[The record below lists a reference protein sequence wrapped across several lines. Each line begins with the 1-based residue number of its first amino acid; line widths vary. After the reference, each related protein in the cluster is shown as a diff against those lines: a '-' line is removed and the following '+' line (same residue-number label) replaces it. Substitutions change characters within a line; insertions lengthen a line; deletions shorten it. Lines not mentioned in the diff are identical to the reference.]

1 MPYFITDKAAD
12 CSGWATIKDDGEV
25 IGCHQT
31 KAEAIAQMV
40 AVSIAE
46 DMEPGGER
54 VLPENYRPALALD
67 VPDGRACGNC
77 FFYDE
82 TNIQGDKAYCTRW
95 DDYVNGAYYCNA
107 WQPDV
112 ENDDDDFNDDND
124 VDNRQVRAP
133 APPSDQITGSDT
145 NEPGSAAGGGG
156 DIEVSEATRTALE
169 NKVTAHNDAMSAAD
183 RPSWTRARVGTL
195 LAVYR
200 RGSGAYST
208 SHRPGVSRAAWSMA
222 RVNAFLYLLRVGRP
236 QNSAYITDNDLL
248 PADHPRSTKRTAP
261 AIVETRATPPNYM
274 QEAAA
279 RGLELRREGFAG
291 DGVTDATVREAREM
305 ADGNISDDKIIRAFA
320 WSQRHAVDLRA
331 PKNNDP
337 NHPDW
342 PGAGAVAHYL
352 WGINPLNPQPAIR
365 FLERESNRLQGRTT
379 MSDLEI
385 RTIDTEP
392 LELRAAATGD
402 GMTFTGYAAKYD
414 SPSLPLPFV
423 ERIAPGAFTRS
434 LKSRN
439 DIKMFVNHSDLHVLA
454 STRAKT
460 LRLED
465 RPDGLFVE
473 ADLPD
478 VTYAN
483 DLRVLIERG
492 DVSTMSFGFST
503 VRDSWSDNGA
513 ERILNEVRLH
523 EVSVVTSTAAYPAT
537 TASVRNLRLIARR
550 TATDFDALTDA
561 IAALEL
567 GELSDDQASLLRT
580 VVDSAAGKL
589 EEVPAE
595 ANVPMGI
602 LINKLDL
609 IAKQLNI

>member
-1 MPYFITDKAAD
+1 MPYFITDKAEG

-31 KAEAIAQMV
+31 KADAIAQMV

-77 FFYDE
+77 FFYNDD
-82 TNIQGDKAYCTRW
+82 NVQGDKAWCEKW
-95 DDYVNGAYYCNA
+95 DEYVSGAYYCNA
-107 WQPDV
+107 WQPDI
-112 ENDDDDFNDDND
+112 DDDDDDDND
-124 VDNRQVRAP
+124 IDDVR
-133 APPSDQITGSDT
+133 
-145 NEPGSAAGGGG
+145 
-156 DIEVSEATRTALE
+156 
-169 NKVTAHNDAMSAAD
+169 
-183 RPSWTRARVGTL
+183 
-195 LAVYR
+195 
-200 RGSGAYST
+200 
-208 SHRPGVSRAAWSMA
+208 
-222 RVNAFLYLLRVGRP
+222 
-236 QNSAYITDNDLL
+236 
-248 PADHPRSTKRTAP
+248 

-274 QEAAA
+274 QDAAA

-291 DGVTDATVREAREM
+291 DGVTDATVREARDM
-305 ADGNISDDKIIRAFA
+305 AAGSISDDKIIRAFA

-337 NHPDW
+337 DHPDW

-402 GMTFTGYAAKYD
+402 GMTFMGYAAKYD
-414 SPSLPLPFV
+414 SPSLPLPFT

-454 STRAKT
+454 STRSKT

-465 RPDGLFVE
+465 RADGLFVE

-483 DLRVLIERG
+483 DLRVLIQNG
-492 DVSTMSFGFST
+492 TVNTMSFGFST

-513 ERILNEVRLH
+513 ERTLNEVRLH

-589 EEVPAE
+589 DQAPVDPTVP
-595 ANVPMGI
+595 VSI
-602 LINKLDL
+602 LAHKLDL

>member
-1 MPYFITDKAAD
+1 MPYFITDQSAE

-46 DMEPGGER
+46 DIEPGGER
-54 VLPENYRPALALD
+54 ALPENYRPALALD

-77 FFYDE
+77 FFYNDD
-82 TNIQGDKAYCTRW
+82 NVQGDKAWCEKW
-95 DDYVNGAYYCNA
+95 DEYVSGAYYCNT
-107 WQPDV
+107 WQPDI
-112 ENDDDDFNDDND
+112 DDDDDDDDDIDD
-124 VDNRQVRAP
+124 VR
-133 APPSDQITGSDT
+133 
-145 NEPGSAAGGGG
+145 
-156 DIEVSEATRTALE
+156 
-169 NKVTAHNDAMSAAD
+169 
-183 RPSWTRARVGTL
+183 
-195 LAVYR
+195 
-200 RGSGAYST
+200 
-208 SHRPGVSRAAWSMA
+208 
-222 RVNAFLYLLRVGRP
+222 
-236 QNSAYITDNDLL
+236 
-248 PADHPRSTKRTAP
+248 

-274 QEAAA
+274 QDAAA

-291 DGVTDATVREAREM
+291 DGVTDKTVREARDM
-305 ADGNISDDKIIRAFA
+305 AAGSISDDKIIRAFA

-337 NHPDW
+337 DHPDW

-402 GMTFTGYAAKYD
+402 GMQFSGYAARYD

-454 STRAKT
+454 STRSKT

-465 RPDGLFVE
+465 RADGLFVE

-483 DLRVLIERG
+483 DLRVLIQNG
-492 DVSTMSFGFST
+492 TVNTMSFGFST

-513 ERILNEVRLH
+513 ERTLNEVRLH

-589 EEVPAE
+589 DQTPVDPTVP
-595 ANVPMGI
+595 VSI
-602 LINKLDL
+602 LAHKLDL

>member
-1 MPYFITDKAAD
+1 MPYFVTDQSPG
-12 CSGWATIKDDGEV
+12 CSGFAVVKDDGEA

-31 KAEAIAQMV
+31 KADAIAQMV

-46 DMEPGGER
+46 NMEPGGER

-107 WQPDV
+107 WQPD
-112 ENDDDDFNDDND
+112 ENSDND
-124 VDNRQVRAP
+124 RNSNTDVANRELRQP
-133 APPSDQITGSDT
+133 APPSDQIT
-145 NEPGSAAGGGG
+145 
-156 DIEVSEATRTALE
+156 
-169 NKVTAHNDAMSAAD
+169 
-183 RPSWTRARVGTL
+183 
-195 LAVYR
+195 
-200 RGSGAYST
+200 
-208 SHRPGVSRAAWSMA
+208 
-222 RVNAFLYLLRVGRP
+222 
-236 QNSAYITDNDLL
+236 
-248 PADHPRSTKRTAP
+248 AP
-261 AIVETRATPPNYM
+261 AIIETRATPPNYM

-305 ADGNISDDKIIRAFA
+305 ADGNISDDKIIRAYA

-392 LELRAAATGD
+392 LELRAADTGD
-402 GMTFTGYAAKYD
+402 GMTFMGYAAKYD

-454 STRAKT
+454 STRSKT

-483 DLRVLIERG
+483 DLRVLIQNG
-492 DVSTMSFGFST
+492 TVNTMSFGFST

-513 ERILNEVRLH
+513 ERTLNEVRLH

>member
-1 MPYFITDKAAD
+1 MPYFITDEAEG

-31 KAEAIAQMV
+31 KADAIAQMV

-54 VLPENYRPALALD
+54 ALPDNYRPALALD

-82 TNIQGDKAYCTRW
+82 SNIDGDRAFCTRW

-112 ENDDDDFNDDND
+112 ENDDDD
-124 VDNRQVRAP
+124 VRA
-133 APPSDQITGSDT
+133 I
-145 NEPGSAAGGGG
+145 
-156 DIEVSEATRTALE
+156 I
-169 NKVTAHNDAMSAAD
+169 
-183 RPSWTRARVGTL
+183 
-195 LAVYR
+195 
-200 RGSGAYST
+200 
-208 SHRPGVSRAAWSMA
+208 
-222 RVNAFLYLLRVGRP
+222 
-236 QNSAYITDNDLL
+236 
-248 PADHPRSTKRTAP
+248 
-261 AIVETRATPPNYM
+261 ETRATPPKYM

-305 ADGNISDDKIIRAFA
+305 ADGNISDDKIIRAYA

-392 LELRAAATGD
+392 LELRAAPSGD

>member
-1 MPYFITDKAAD
+1 MPYFVTDQSAD

-25 IGCHQT
+25 LGCHES
-31 KAEAIAQMV
+31 KADAIAQMV
-40 AVSIAE
+40 ALSLAE
-46 DMEPGGER
+46 GIDPGGER
-54 VLPENYRPALALD
+54 ALPENYRPALALD
-67 VPDGRACGNC
+67 VPEGRACGNC

-82 TNIQGDKAYCTRW
+82 TNIQGDKAFCTRW
-95 DDYVNGAYYCNA
+95 DEYVSGAYYCNA

-112 ENDDDDFNDDND
+112 EQ
-124 VDNRQVRAP
+124 RQP
-133 APPSDQITGSDT
+133 
-145 NEPGSAAGGGG
+145 
-156 DIEVSEATRTALE
+156 
-169 NKVTAHNDAMSAAD
+169 
-183 RPSWTRARVGTL
+183 
-195 LAVYR
+195 
-200 RGSGAYST
+200 
-208 SHRPGVSRAAWSMA
+208 
-222 RVNAFLYLLRVGRP
+222 
-236 QNSAYITDNDLL
+236 
-248 PADHPRSTKRTAP
+248 AP
-261 AIVETRATPPNYM
+261 AIIETRATPPNYM

-291 DGVTDATVREAREM
+291 DGVTDKTVREAREM

-337 NHPDW
+337 DHPEW

-392 LELRAAATGD
+392 LELRAATTGD
-402 GMTFTGYAAKYD
+402 GMTFMGYAARYD

-423 ERIAPGAFTRS
+423 ERIAPGAFTRT

-439 DIKMFVNHSDLHVLA
+439 NIKMFVNHSDLHVLA

-465 RPDGLFVE
+465 RADGLFVE

-483 DLRVLIERG
+483 DLRVLMQRG
-492 DVSTMSFGFST
+492 DVNTMSFGFST

-513 ERILNEVRLH
+513 ERTLNEVRLI
-523 EVSVVTSTAAYPAT
+523 EVSVVTSTAAYPQT
-537 TASVRNLRLIARR
+537 SASVRNLKLIARR

-589 EEVPAE
+589 DEVPAE

>member
-1 MPYFITDKAAD
+1 MPYFITDQSAE

-46 DMEPGGER
+46 DIEPGGER
-54 VLPENYRPALALD
+54 ALPENYRPALALD

-82 TNIQGDKAYCTRW
+82 TNVQGDKAFCTRW
-95 DDYVNGAYYCNA
+95 DEYVSGAYYCNA

-112 ENDDDDFNDDND
+112 DDDDDDDDIDD
-124 VDNRQVRAP
+124 VR
-133 APPSDQITGSDT
+133 
-145 NEPGSAAGGGG
+145 
-156 DIEVSEATRTALE
+156 
-169 NKVTAHNDAMSAAD
+169 
-183 RPSWTRARVGTL
+183 
-195 LAVYR
+195 
-200 RGSGAYST
+200 
-208 SHRPGVSRAAWSMA
+208 
-222 RVNAFLYLLRVGRP
+222 
-236 QNSAYITDNDLL
+236 
-248 PADHPRSTKRTAP
+248 

-274 QEAAA
+274 QDAAA
-279 RGLELRREGFAG
+279 RGLELRREGFGG
-291 DGVTDATVREAREM
+291 DGVTDKTVREARDM
-305 ADGNISDDKIIRAFA
+305 AAGSISDDKIIRAFA
-320 WSQRHAVDLRA
+320 WSQRHAIDLRA

-337 NHPDW
+337 DHPDW

-402 GMTFTGYAAKYD
+402 GMQFSGYAARYD
-414 SPSLPLPFV
+414 SPSLPLPFT

-454 STRAKT
+454 STRSKT

-465 RPDGLFVE
+465 RADGLFVE

-483 DLRVLIERG
+483 DLRVLIQNG
-492 DVSTMSFGFST
+492 TVNTMSFGFST

-513 ERILNEVRLH
+513 ERTLNEVRLH

-589 EEVPAE
+589 DQTPIDPAVP
-595 ANVPMGI
+595 VSI
-602 LINKLDL
+602 LAHKLDL

>member
-54 VLPENYRPALALD
+54 ALPENYRPALALD

-77 FFYDE
+77 FFYNDD
-82 TNIQGDKAYCTRW
+82 NVQGDKAWCEKW
-95 DDYVNGAYYCNA
+95 DEYVSGAYYCNA
-107 WQPDV
+107 WLPDI
-112 ENDDDDFNDDND
+112 DDDDDDDDDIDD
-124 VDNRQVRAP
+124 VR
-133 APPSDQITGSDT
+133 
-145 NEPGSAAGGGG
+145 
-156 DIEVSEATRTALE
+156 
-169 NKVTAHNDAMSAAD
+169 
-183 RPSWTRARVGTL
+183 
-195 LAVYR
+195 
-200 RGSGAYST
+200 
-208 SHRPGVSRAAWSMA
+208 
-222 RVNAFLYLLRVGRP
+222 
-236 QNSAYITDNDLL
+236 
-248 PADHPRSTKRTAP
+248 

-274 QEAAA
+274 QDAAA
-279 RGLELRREGFAG
+279 RGLELRREGFGG
-291 DGVTDATVREAREM
+291 DGVTDKTVREARDM
-305 ADGNISDDKIIRAFA
+305 AAGSISDDKIIRAFA

-337 NHPDW
+337 DHPDW

-402 GMTFTGYAAKYD
+402 GMQFSGYAARYD

-454 STRAKT
+454 STRSKT

-465 RPDGLFVE
+465 RADGLFVE

-483 DLRVLIERG
+483 DLRVLIQNG
-492 DVSTMSFGFST
+492 TVNTMSFGFST

-513 ERILNEVRLH
+513 ERTLNEVRLH

-537 TASVRNLRLIARR
+537 TASVRNLKLIARR

-589 EEVPAE
+589 DQTPIDPTVP
-595 ANVPMGI
+595 VSI
-602 LINKLDL
+602 LAHKLDL